1 MSEYTAAKDERI
13 GFITGFTG
21 SSGVAL
27 ITKDKALTWTDGRY
41 YIQAAK
47 QLYPGWKLMKSEP
60 KLPTY
65 GEWLKDNLGKGAK
78 VGVDEIQVS
87 AKGFTKKKEAFAKN
101 NQTYAP
107 QAKSILDEV
116 WGKSRPKMPADK
128 VFILEQN
135 WTGESIGEKYNAL
148 AGKMGK
154 DADMMVVSTLDDI
167 AWLLNLRGSDIEFNP
182 LFFSY
187 VVFH

>member
-1 MSEYTAAKDERI
+1 
-13 GFITGFTG
+13 
-21 SSGVAL
+21 
-27 ITKDKALTWTDGRY
+27 
-41 YIQAAK
+41 
-47 QLYPGWKLMKSEP
+47 
-60 KLPTY
+60 
-65 GEWLKDNLGKGAK
+65 
-78 VGVDEIQVS
+78 
-87 AKGFTKKKEAFAKN
+87 
-101 NQTYAP
+101 
-107 QAKSILDEV
+107 
-116 WGKSRPKMPADK
+116 MPADK

-187 VVFH
+187 VVFHQDNKTNHHVDLFINKEKVAGPKLHKYLKESNVTVHGYDELPKVMKTIANKTTNKKIIIDDGTLNQYFFNILKENKFDTVNKEKMM